1 MSLKNIRKKIDEG
14 VNLNLITTDKF
25 KSNLISVYIV
35 RPLLRSEVTKN
46 ALLPMVLK
54 RGTKNYNTFV
64 DIQKKLEDLFGANLS
79 IDVAKKGERQVIRFT
94 LEGPNDKYVTINNL
108 IGEMIKVLNEIINN
122 PLLVNGCFLDE
133 YVNQE
138 KENLKKKIESRIN
151 DKKTYSVD
159 RCIEEMCKNERY
171 SLYKHG
177 YVEDLKDIDSQTLYK
192 HYLTVLKSSPIE
204 VCVVGDIDTDT
215 VTETFIENFEI
226 KRDKVIDIQRESVIK
241 EIHTKNLV
249 REEMDINQGKLTL
262 GFRTNIPY
270 EDRLYEPLLVMS
282 NILGGGPNSK
292 LFMNVREKESLAY
305 YIYSR
310 VLKYKSL
317 LIISSGIEFANYQK
331 TLDII
336 KEQVEDMKLG
346 KFSESEIEQSKKSLT
361 TSIKSVKDNNFSL
374 SDYYLS
380 NILANDNRDIDEII
394 EIIQNVSKDEIVEA
408 AKKLKLDTIYF
419 LTKREK

>member
-1 MSLKNIRKKIDEG
+1 MALKNIRKKIDEG
-14 VNLNLITTDKF
+14 VNLNLIVTDKF
-25 KSNLISVYIV
+25 KSNLISIYIV

-54 RGTKNYNTFV
+54 RGTKNYNTFA

-79 IDVAKKGERQVIRFT
+79 VDVTKKGERQVIRFT
-94 LEGPNDKYVTINNL
+94 LEGPNDKYVLVNNL
-108 IGEMIKVLNEIINN
+108 IEEMIKILNEIINN
-122 PLLVNGCFLDE
+122 PLLENGSFLNE

-138 KENLKKKIESRIN
+138 KENLRKKIESRIN
-151 DKKTYSVD
+151 DKKIYSVD
-159 RCIEEMCKNERY
+159 RCIEEMCKNEKY
-171 SLYKHG
+171 SLYKYG

-204 VCVVGDIDTDT
+204 ICVVGDINTDV
-215 VTETFIENFEI
+215 VTKTFIENFEI

-241 EIHTKNLV
+241 EVHTKNLV
-249 REEMDINQGKLTL
+249 REEMDVNQGKLTL

-270 EDRLYEPLLVMS
+270 EDKLYEPLLVMN

-292 LFMNVREKESLAY
+292 LFINVREKESLAY

-346 KFSESEIEQSKKSLT
+346 KFSEIEIKQAKKSLI
-361 TSIKSVKDNNFSL
+361 TSIKSIKDNNFSL

-380 NILANDNRDIDEII
+380 NILANDNRNIDEIV
-394 EIIQNVSKDEIVEA
+394 ERIQNVSKDEIVES
-408 AKKLKLDTIYF
+408 AKKLSLDTIYF

>member
-1 MSLKNIRKKIDEG
+1 MALKNIRKKIDEG
-14 VNLNLITTDKF
+14 VHLNLINTDKF

-46 ALLPMVLK
+46 ALLPMVLR
-54 RGTKNYNTFV
+54 RGTKNYKTFA

-79 IDVAKKGERQVIRFT
+79 IDVTKKGERQVIRFT
-94 LEGPNDKYVTINNL
+94 LEGPNDKYVSVNNL
-108 IGEMIKVLNEIINN
+108 IGEMIKILNEIINN
-122 PLLVNGCFLDE
+122 PLLENGCFLNE

-177 YVEDLKDIDSQTLYK
+177 YVEDLKDINSKILYE
-192 HYLTVLKSSPIE
+192 HYLTVMKTSPIE
-204 VCVVGDIDTDT
+204 VCIVGDLNID
-215 VTETFIENFEI
+215 VVAKTFIENFDI
-226 KRDKVIDIQRESVIK
+226 KRDKVISIPRESVIK

-249 REEMDINQGKLTL
+249 REEMDVNQGKLTL

-270 EDRLYEPLLVMS
+270 EDRLYEPLLIMS

-317 LIISSGIEFANYQK
+317 LIISSGIESANYQK

-336 KEQVEDMKLG
+336 KEQVDDMKLG
-346 KFSESEIEQSKKSLT
+346 KFSETEINQAKKSLI
-361 TSIKSVKDNNFSL
+361 TSIKSVKDSNFSL

-380 NILANDNRDIDEII
+380 NILANDDRSIDEII
-394 EIIQNVSKDEIVEA
+394 ERLENVSKDEIVEA
-408 AKKLKLDTIYF
+408 AKKLSLDTIYF

>member
-1 MSLKNIRKKIDEG
+1 MTLKNIRKRIDEG
-14 VNLNLITTDKF
+14 VNLNLIVTDKF
-25 KSNLISVYIV
+25 KSNLISIYIV
-35 RPLLRSEVTKN
+35 RPLVRSEVTKN

-54 RGTKNYNTFV
+54 RGTKNYNNFT
-64 DIQKKLEDLFGANLS
+64 DIQQKLEDLFGANLS
-79 IDVAKKGERQVIRFT
+79 VDVTKKGERQVIRFT
-94 LEGPNDKYVTINNL
+94 LEGPNDKYVSGNNL
-108 IGEMIKVLNEIINN
+108 IEEMIKILNEIINN
-122 PLLVNGCFLDE
+122 PLLENGSFLDE

-159 RCIEEMCKNERY
+159 RCIEEMCKNENY

-177 YVEDLKDIDSQTLYK
+177 YVEDLKDIDSRKLYK

-204 VCVVGDIDTDT
+204 VCIVGDIDVDA
-215 VTETFIENFEI
+215 VSNIFVENFDI
-226 KRDKVIDIQRESVIK
+226 KRDKVIDIQRENVLK

-249 REEMDINQGKLTL
+249 REEMDVNQGKLTL

-270 EDRLYEPLLVMS
+270 EDKLYEPLLIMS

-317 LIISSGIEFANYQK
+317 LIISSGIEFSNYQK

-346 KFSESEIEQSKKSLT
+346 KFSESDIRQAKKSLI
-361 TSIKSVKDNNFSL
+361 TSIKSIKDSNFSL
-374 SDYYLS
+374 ADYYLS
-380 NILANDNRDIDEII
+380 NILANDYRNIDEII
-394 EIIQNVSKDEIVEA
+394 ERLQNVSKDEIVEA
-408 AKKLKLDTIYF
+408 AKKLSLDTIYF
-419 LTKREK
+419 LTKRKK

>member
-54 RGTKNYNTFV
+54 RGTKNYKTFA

-79 IDVAKKGERQVIRFT
+79 VDVTKKGERQVIRFT
-94 LEGPNDKYVTINNL
+94 LEGPNDKYVSVNNL
-108 IGEMIKVLNEIINN
+108 IEEMIKILNEIINN
-122 PLLVNGCFLDE
+122 PLLENGSFLNE

-159 RCIEEMCKNERY
+159 RCIEEMCKNEKY

-204 VCVVGDIDTDT
+204 VCVVGDIDIDV
-215 VTETFIENFEI
+215 VTQTFIENFEI
-226 KRDKVIDIQRESVIK
+226 KRDKVINIQRESVIK
-241 EIHTKNLV
+241 EVHTKNLV
-249 REEMDINQGKLTL
+249 REEMDVNQGKLAL

-270 EDRLYEPLLVMS
+270 EDKLYEPLLIMS

-292 LFMNVREKESLAY
+292 LFINVREKESLAY

-346 KFSESEIEQSKKSLT
+346 KFSETEIKQAKKSLI

-374 SDYYLS
+374 TDYYLS
-380 NILANDNRDIDEII
+380 NILANDNRSIDEII
-394 EIIQNVSKDEIVEA
+394 ERLKNVSKDEIVEA
-408 AKKLKLDTIYF
+408 AKKLSLDTIYF